1 MDTHDK
7 QRRILLRGAL
17 LSGCAVAV
25 PALLSGC
32 DSPQNT
38 PDTGTSDGGSTSD
51 KTSQNQSS
59 QGEMTTAQK
68 QDDGSA
74 GSPNA
79 AKISQQQ
86 AQYRGEPNGTEQCS
100 GCLHFNADS
109 GTCKLVEGQISPNG
123 WCSLWAKK

>member
-25 PALLSGC
+25 PSLLSGC

-38 PDTGTSDGGSTSD
+38 PETGTDDGGAMSD

-59 QGEMTTAQK
+59 QGE
-68 QDDGSA
+68 DSA
-74 GSPNA
+74 GA
-79 AKISQQQ
+79 Q
-86 AQYRGEPNGTEQCS
+86 AVTKLSKEKAEYREQPNGDQQC
-100 GCLHFNADS
+100 GTCMHFNAGS
-109 GTCKLVEGQISPNG
+109 GTCNLVEGQISANG